1 MARHRNVRRL
11 DVTAAS
17 SHGRVVHE
25 SFSAQTSWSP
35 AINVYERTDEFIVC
49 VDLAGIDRK
58 QIDVSVRP
66 GRLTIRGERPAPEP
80 PADLTTETQAQ
91 TEADPTRD
99 APPGEP
105 DPATRI
111 RLMEIDFGPFARDIA
126 LPDTLDLDRVT
137 SVYRD
142 GILAV
147 HLPRTTPR

>member
-11 DVTAAS
+11 DVSAAA

-35 AINVYERTDEFIVC
+35 AINVYERPDEFIVC

-58 QIDVSVRP
+58 QIDVTVRP

-80 PADLTTETQAQ
+80 PADLVPPT
-91 TEADPTRD
+91 DPD

-105 DPATRI
+105 EPATRI
-111 RLMEIDFGPFARDIA
+111 RLMEIDFGPFARDIP